1 MKHFSLLRRRADAC
15 AGFTLIETMV
25 ALAIAAAVFAVIA
38 EFAGRTLRNWSRGSG
53 TIAAM
58 EMLTR
63 GLGRLGTDL
72 SHALPMTPS
81 GTDGS
86 TVYFIGDA
94 NNLVFVAA
102 TGFGAA
108 DRGLEL
114 LNIAAAS
121 ERDDFLLVRRRG
133 PVANP
138 PPQFRDPVVLL
149 RGRMTVRFSFR
160 DREGRTLDTW
170 QKRSELPAAVNV
182 AVFGPNGA
190 PVFPA
195 ALVFPLPV
203 NYSVDCL
210 DVDGGQEKPP
220 RCVKEPQDA
229 PESPDNAPAANTQR
243 RNP

>member
-1 MKHFSLLRRRADAC
+1 
-15 AGFTLIETMV
+15 MV

-38 EFAGRTLRNWSRGSG
+38 EFAGRTLRNWNRGSG

-63 GLGRLGTDL
+63 GLGRLGADL
-72 SHALPMTPS
+72 SLALPMTPS

-94 NNLVFVAA
+94 EHLLFVAA
-102 TGFGAA
+102 TGFGVG

-114 LNIAAAS
+114 LSITAVTD
-121 ERDDFLLVRRRG
+121 RDDFQLIRRRG

-138 PPQFRDPVVLL
+138 PPQFRDAVVLL
-149 RGRMTVRFSFR
+149 RGRMTVRFTFR
-160 DREGRTLDTW
+160 DREGRTLDSW
-170 QKRSELPAAVNV
+170 QKKSELPAAVNV
-182 AVFGPNGA
+182 AVFGPTGA

-203 NYSVDCL
+203 NYSVDCF
-210 DVDGGQEKPP
+210 DTGADGQTKPS
-220 RCVKEPQDA
+220 RCVKEAQDA
-229 PESPDNAPAANTQR
+229 PENQGNAPAGDTNPQK

>member
-1 MKHFSLLRRRADAC
+1 LKHFSLLSRRSDSNS
-15 AGFTLIETMV
+15 GFTLIETMV

-38 EFAGRTLRNWSRGSG
+38 EFAGRTLHNWNRGGS

-72 SHALPMTPS
+72 SKALPMSPP

-94 NNLVFVAA
+94 THILFTAA
-102 TGFGAA
+102 TGFGVG

-114 LNIAAAS
+114 LNINAVADG
-121 ERDDFLLVRRRG
+121 DDFQLIRSRA

-149 RGRMTVRFSFR
+149 RGRMSVRFAYR
-160 DREGRTLDTW
+160 DKNGNTLDSWT
-170 QKRSELPAAVNV
+170 KKAELPSAVTVALFGANGAPIFPAAVV
-182 AVFGPNGA
+182 
-190 PVFPA
+190 
-195 ALVFPLPV
+195 LPV
-203 NYSVDCL
+203 PVNFSVDCF
-210 DVDGGQEKPP
+210 DTGDESQNKPP
-220 RCVKEPQDA
+220 RCQSAA
-229 PESPDNAPAANTQR
+229 PPDQNDQQKGE
-243 RNP
+243 NPGQGEK